1 MKIEN
6 SKVVSEK
13 ILYLAYYS
21 DAVKSIVI
29 SLYTSNNNNKCI

>member
-13 ILYLAYYS
+13 SYYS